1 MTVYDDEKNVLSLLV
16 DNRPG
21 VLAAVVGL
29 FSGRGFNISSLC
41 VAETLDPD
49 TSRITLVTK
58 GDAAVVEQIKKQ
70 LNKLIDVIKV
80 HDFTDVSTVTRD
92 MALVRVRA
100 KPAQRAEIL
109 RTVDIF
115 RGKVVDVGQEE
126 YILEI
131 TGSEAKVDAFVELLK
146 HMGIREIVR
155 TGTIALSRDRQ

>member
-1 MTVYDDEKNVLSLLV
+1 MTLSDNEKNVLSLLV
-16 DNRPG
+16 DNKPG

-29 FSGRGFNISSLC
+29 FSGRGFNITSLC

-80 HDFTDVSTVTRD
+80 HDFTGVSTVTRD
-92 MALVRVRA
+92 LALVRVRA

-109 RTVDIF
+109 RIVDIF
-115 RGKVVDVGQEE
+115 RGKVVDVGQED

-131 TGSEAKVDAFVELLK
+131 TGSEDKVDAFVELLK

-155 TGTIALSRDRQ
+155 TGTVALSRDRQ